1 MKRTSAMVLL
11 AGGIALAGCGSGAG
25 HQTVRPS
32 GGSTSAEVSPAESSP
47 KASVQLVWN
56 HTAKSFGET
65 EVWYVARVTN
75 SGGSPASVALDV
87 RALDSTGTI
96 VGSSQE
102 TLPNIPAHS
111 RFDYF
116 GSLGGGG
123 VGPELTGTPAKI
135 EVSLAPHP
143 FGQAGTVHLPMLKTS
158 EITLTTGN
166 QQDTDTDAAYS
177 YNLTAKV
184 MNTTGQELTA
194 GVTQQVVLYD
204 QAGHVV
210 GGGTGSSDNVPQTLP
225 VSMSYRESWTGIP
238 AVQHATRAAY
248 TVWPASF

>member
-1 MKRTSAMVLL
+1 MKLTSALVVL
-11 AGGIALAGCGSGAG
+11 AGGIALAGCGSNAG
-25 HQTVRPS
+25 HQTARPS
-32 GGSTSAEVSPAESSP
+32 GGSASAEVSPAQSSP
-47 KASVQLVWN
+47 KTSVQLVWN

-116 GSLGGGG
+116 GSLGGGSSSQ
-123 VGPELTGTPAKI
+123 LTGTPAKI
-135 EVSLAPHP
+135 EISQAPHP
-143 FGQAGTVHLPMLKTS
+143 FGEAGAVQLPMLKTS
-158 EITLTTGN
+158 EITLTAGN
-166 QQDTDTDAAYS
+166 PQDTDTNVAYS

-184 MNTTGQELTA
+184 TNTTGQELTA

-204 QAGHVV
+204 QTGDVV

-225 VSMSYRESWTGIP
+225 AGMSYRESWTGIP
-238 AVQHATRAAY
+238 AVHRATRAAY

>member
-1 MKRTSAMVLL
+1 VL
-11 AGGIALAGCGSGAG
+11 AGGIALAGCGSSTG
-25 HQTVRPS
+25 HQTTPPG
-32 GGSTSAEVSPAESSP
+32 GGSASAEVSPPQSSP

-56 HTAKSFGET
+56 HTAKSFGDT

-116 GSLGGGG
+116 GTLGGGG
-123 VGPELTGTPAKI
+123 FSPQLTGIPAKI
-135 EVSLAPHP
+135 DISLAP
-143 FGQAGTVHLPMLKTS
+143 GAVQVPMLRTS
-158 EITLTTGN
+158 EITLAAGN
-166 QQDTDTDAAYS
+166 PQDTETDAAYS

-184 MNTTGQELTA
+184 TNTSGQALTA
-194 GVTQQVVLYD
+194 GVTQQTVLYD
-204 QAGHVV
+204 QTGHVV

-225 VSMSYRESWTGIP
+225 VGMSYRESWTGIP
-238 AVQHATRAAY
+238 AVHHATRAAY
-248 TVWPASF
+248 TVWPESI